1 MNDSAIQNLNAD
13 EVESVAGGPF
23 FVPFLVGALAGGG
36 AAALILAIE
45 DAVGYHDHY

>member
-1 MNDSAIQNLNAD
+1 MNDASIQNLNAN
-13 EVESVAGGPF
+13 EAKSAAGGPF

-45 DAVGYHDHY
+45 DAVAYHDHY